1 MLISPPFRPCQPP
14 LQLAYPTQNPLLLRL
29 GLIARLRVAE
39 SELSAQQEKN
49 VLVAEEYSEL
59 IKNLEER
66 QREDSQKVK
75 TTPNKECRF
84 CSSL

>member
-1 MLISPPFRPCQPP
+1 MQTENTPCCCSH
-14 LQLAYPTQNPLLLRL
+14 L
-29 GLIARLRVAE
+29 GLSARLKVAE

-66 QREDSQKVK
+66 QRDDSLQVHV
-75 TTPNKECRF
+75 TPNKEIRLRF
-84 CSSL
+84 SI